1 MEILICAIL
10 NFESLSIDSF
20 GEIMGTFYSVFS
32 VSLISVVMPVV
43 LITLLVMVYLNNET
57 LKNKQIETL
66 LGVFYQDYRNKK
78 Y

>member
-1 MEILICAIL
+1 
-10 NFESLSIDSF
+10 
-20 GEIMGTFYSVFS
+20 
-32 VSLISVVMPVV
+32 MPGA